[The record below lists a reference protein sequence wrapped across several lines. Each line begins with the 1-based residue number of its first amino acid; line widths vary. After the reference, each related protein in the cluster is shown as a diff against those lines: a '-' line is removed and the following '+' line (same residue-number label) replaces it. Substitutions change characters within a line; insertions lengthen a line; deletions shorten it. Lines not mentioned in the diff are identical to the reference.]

1 MNKRMKWILGVIGV
15 ICILGVV
22 AGFIIDK
29 LGPTLEEEEEEVAPT
44 AEIETESTPVEETE
58 TPSAPQTI
66 EELFSDA
73 DNAEISEDNGEMK
86 VVVTYS
92 EYITD
97 KGLRDNMYERIR
109 TTLGLRPDIDALN
122 FQLKVPLKDAAGNVE
137 ENVVM
142 SYQLYEDKLAEINFD
157 NLGGVDIPA
166 IANILYLH
174 PSFKD

>member
-1 MNKRMKWILGVIGV
+1 VNKRMKWILGVIGI

-29 LGPTLEEEEEEVAPT
+29 LEPASEEEEVAPP
-44 AEIETESTPVEETE
+44 AEIESESTPVEETE
-58 TPSAPQTI
+58 TPSTPQTI
-66 EELFSDA
+66 EDVFSDA
-73 DNAEISEDNGEMK
+73 DNIEISEDNGELK

-92 EYITD
+92 AYITD

-109 TTLGLRPDIDALN
+109 TTLGLRQDIDALN
-122 FQLKVPLKDAAGNVE
+122 FQLKVPLKDASGNVE

-142 SYQLYEDKLAEINFD
+142 SYQLYEDRLAEINFD
-157 NLGGVDIPA
+157 NLDGVDIPA

>member
-1 MNKRMKWILGVIGV
+1 MKWILGVIGV

-73 DNAEISEDNGEMK
+73 DNAEISEDNEIGRASCRERVEISEGA
-86 VVVTYS
+86 VVLT
-92 EYITD
+92 
-97 KGLRDNMYERIR
+97 
-109 TTLGLRPDIDALN
+109 
-122 FQLKVPLKDAAGNVE
+122 
-137 ENVVM
+137 
-142 SYQLYEDKLAEINFD
+142 
-157 NLGGVDIPA
+157 
-166 IANILYLH
+166 
-174 PSFKD
+174 

>member
-29 LGPTLEEEEEEVAPT
+29 LGLTIEEEVAPP
-44 AEIETESTPVEETE
+44 AEIEETE

-73 DNAEISEDNGEMK
+73 DNAEISEDNGELK

-109 TTLGLRPDIDALN
+109 TTLGLRPDIAALN

-142 SYQLYEDKLAEINFD
+142 SYQLYEDRLAEINFD
-157 NLGGVDIPA
+157 NLDGVDIPA

>member
-1 MNKRMKWILGVIGV
+1 MNKRMKWILGVIGL

-29 LGPTLEEEEEEVAPT
+29 LGPTIEEEVAPT
-44 AEIETESTPVEETE
+44 AEIESETALVEETE

-66 EELFSDA
+66 EDVFSDA
-73 DNAEISEDNGEMK
+73 DNAEISEDNGELK

-97 KGLRDNMYERIR
+97 KGFRDNMYERIR
-109 TTLGLRPDIDALN
+109 TTLGLRPDIAALN

-142 SYQLYEDKLAEINFD
+142 SYQLYEDRLAEINFD
-157 NLGGVDIPA
+157 NLDGADIPA

>member
-29 LGPTLEEEEEEVAPT
+29 LGPTIEEEVAPP
-44 AEIETESTPVEETE
+44 AEIEETE

-73 DNAEISEDNGEMK
+73 DNAEISEDNGELK

-109 TTLGLRPDIDALN
+109 TTLGLRPEIAALTS
-122 FQLKVPLKDAAGNVE
+122 LVKVPLKDAAGNVE

-142 SYQLYEDKLAEINFD
+142 SYQLYEENLTEINYD
-157 NLGGVDIPA
+157 NLDGVDIPA